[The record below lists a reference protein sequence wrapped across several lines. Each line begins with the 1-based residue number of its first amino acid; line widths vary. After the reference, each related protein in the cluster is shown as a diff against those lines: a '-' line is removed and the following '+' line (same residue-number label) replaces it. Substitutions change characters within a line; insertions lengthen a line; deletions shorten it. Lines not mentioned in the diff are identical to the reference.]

1 MFCGRLGKG
10 KNNLKVALLP
20 HSAVREYSAPPQHS
34 RAETNVRQNY
44 LGIDIFIE
52 VRSCSFINQL
62 QERFKKS

>member
-20 HSAVREYSAPPQHS
+20 YSAPPQDI

-44 LGIDIFIE
+44 LRIDIFIE
-52 VRSCSFINQL
+52 VVVAHL
-62 QERFKKS
+62 

>member
-20 HSAVREYSAPPQHS
+20 YSVVQQYSAPPQPH
-34 RAETNVRQNY
+34 RAKTNVIQNY

-52 VRSCSFINQL
+52 VVAHL
-62 QERFKKS
+62 

>member
-20 HSAVREYSAPPQHS
+20 YSAVQQYSAPPKHS

-52 VRSCSFINQL
+52 VHSCSFINQL